1 MRDAEE
7 ILIKI
12 EKNLQVA
19 AGKKNPFIVQLLG
32 PDGDFASWG
41 GTAGAKGLAL
51 SLIAQLLLCP
61 EFVTLLPQSKG
72 FPAWICQAVLP
83 SPRFTFNHV
92 SAMQNEIF
100 I

>member
-1 MRDAEE
+1 MCK
-7 ILIKI
+7 L
-12 EKNLQVA
+12 LL
-19 AGKKNPFIVQLLG
+19 GKKKTTKQQTTFIVQLLG

-41 GTAGAKGLAL
+41 VTAGAKGLAL
-51 SLIAQLLLCP
+51 SFIAQLLLCP